1 MEENVKLAKQR
12 LLSTPLEELSKTFFE
27 EMFAAYY
34 DTKERKYKEANC
46 NTTDVIT
53 LTKAEYAYLKRDSI
67 KTTLGE
73 LAFNRFVLE
82 KCHYLDHNDYWSI
95 PLDKSGLKKLD
106 AAMNLLVLM
115 DKLPTK
121 EIGTYID
128 NRDQFGF
135 WFNAFNS
142 TALSAALLRPMPSV
156 LAKKKELF
164 EKNKERI
171 ANGDAIEQI
180 KVTNEIEGELMKD
193 VRNILKDDPG
203 YDLYASGDGNLDN
216 NYKII
221 NVMKGAV
228 FNNITQKFDIAE
240 NSMMEGTTEKDI
252 PLMSNTIVAGAYPSA
267 ISTAEAGY
275 MSKIILAVLQS
286 VHLDPDPKSDCGTH
300 QTIPFTITKFN
311 KGHVLFRNIL
321 DGGKIVNLTPDTVDS
336 YIGKRVRMFSP
347 QCCLNKSICAKC
359 GGRSFLNLGV
369 RNAGLMVTEMTDVLL
384 NLKLKSKHDLSQKA
398 DIMKI
403 DTLYLKDTGSIYIK
417 SETNN
422 GIPNHSVSNKYTMR
436 MFIPKVLEAI
446 SGFYNEGDYIMS
458 MGIFPIKFYDNND
471 KEIESNMLTIPALT
485 RFNVF
490 SPIQEDAE
498 HYIITY
504 EPNSD
509 ICNALINATYK
520 NCEAYIDQIYL
531 HSTTPQIPYDIM
543 TDMMFRSFELNRTNL
558 NTPALG
564 YEFLARRLC
573 FGKDGKLFAFTFG
586 KGNADP
592 MGYVKLGFREAV
604 QKSGALQ
611 GILFQDISQSLNYG
625 LAETI
630 RGATP
635 EDTPLEKIIRA

>member
-53 LTKAEYAYLKRDSI
+53 LTKAEYSYLKRDSI

-142 TALSAALLRPMPSV
+142 TALSAALIRPMPSV

-171 ANGDAIEQI
+171 QNGDAIEQI

-369 RNAGLMVTEMTDVLL
+369 QNAGLMVTEMTDVLL

-422 GIPNHSVSNKYTMR
+422 GIPNHSVSNKY
-436 MFIPKVLEAI
+436 I
-446 SGFYNEGDYIMS
+446 
-458 MGIFPIKFYDNND
+458 
-471 KEIESNMLTIPALT
+471 T